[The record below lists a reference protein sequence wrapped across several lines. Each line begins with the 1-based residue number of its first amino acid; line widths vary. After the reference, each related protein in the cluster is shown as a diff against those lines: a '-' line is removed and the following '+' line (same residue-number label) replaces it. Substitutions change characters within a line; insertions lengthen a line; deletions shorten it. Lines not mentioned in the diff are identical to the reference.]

1 MGQGHQGRRYR
12 TGVSETPVKVLRR
25 LRKDRVAAVLMVL
38 LGAGIVAQ
46 ALTYRM
52 GELTRMGAGF

>member
-1 MGQGHQGRRYR
+1 
-12 TGVSETPVKVLRR
+12 VKVLRR